1 MTFWRSIM
9 QMPSPLLRKQSI
21 STWTSETLEEL
32 SIFLATHRTM
42 GKGTLDTPQLTGSS
56 YQIVSSFLFFFFFFL
71 SVNTLY
77 LNGYSFSQFLIL
89 ICALDYRVTCFFPF
103 SHWDLNTTGKGNP
116 YTVTISTLIPHNTA
130 ESFPPQPC
138 LPGPWCFGVSY
149 FNSHS
154 LFLSSQK
161 AILWEWFQYLHST
174 QRWALSNWLS
184 QASSFYFHPL
194 V

>member
-1 MTFWRSIM
+1 MNFWNFRRAFY
-9 QMPSPLLRKQSI
+9 LLSYTYNHGKRHI
-21 STWTSETLEEL
+21 GHSTADRE
-32 SIFLATHRTM
+32 FLPDRV
-42 GKGTLDTPQLTGSS
+42 L
-56 YQIVSSFLFFFFFFL
+56 FLVFFFFFK
-71 SVNTLY
+71 VNTLY

-103 SHWDLNTTGKGNP
+103 SHRDLNTTGKGNP

-161 AILWEWFQYLHST
+161 ASLWEWFQYPHST
-174 QRWALSNWLS
+174 QRWALLNWLS
-184 QASSFYFHPL
+184 QVSSFYFHPL